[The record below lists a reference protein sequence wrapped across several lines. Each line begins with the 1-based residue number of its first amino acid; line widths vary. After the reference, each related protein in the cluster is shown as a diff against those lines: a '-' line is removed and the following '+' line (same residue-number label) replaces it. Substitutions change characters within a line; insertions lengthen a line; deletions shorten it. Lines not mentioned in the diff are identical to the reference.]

1 LSSLSLSSV
10 SVNYGIRT
18 VLKHVS
24 LALAAGSVMALIGPN
39 GAGKSTLIRAVSG
52 VIPLAEGT
60 IKLDGSDLLH
70 MGTAERARHIAVVPQ
85 GRSLP
90 PDITGRELVM
100 LGRTPHLN
108 WLGQVTRQDEDSVQ
122 NAMAHTQ
129 TTDLADRQL
138 GELSGGEVQR
148 LLLARALAQAAPI
161 LLLDEPT
168 THLDLS
174 YQLNLLDQ
182 VRALAIYPAPGKDPL
197 AVLVVLHDLN
207 LVARYADRVALLVD
221 GSLTA
226 IGAPGEVLSSRI
238 LSDAYNV
245 PLKVYQPPDEVFPLI
260 LPDTSASDNQKDG

>member
-1 LSSLSLSSV
+1 MSSLSLSSV
-10 SVNYGIRT
+10 TVNYGARAILHR
-18 VLKHVS
+18 VS
-24 LALAAGSVMALIGPN
+24 LDLTAGSVMALIGPN

-60 IKLDGSDLLH
+60 ITLDGKDLRH
-70 MGTAERARHIAVVPQ
+70 TGTAERARHIAVVPQ

-90 PDITGRELVM
+90 PDITGRQLVL

-108 WLGQVTRQDEDSVQ
+108 WLGQVTQQDEDAVQ
-122 NAMAHTQ
+122 DAMIHTQ
-129 TTDLADRQL
+129 TTDLAERQL

-182 VRALAIYPAPGKDPL
+182 VKALTAHPAPGKTAR
-197 AVLVVLHDLN
+197 AVLIVLHDLN

-226 IGAPGEVLSSRI
+226 IGAPGEVLTADI
-238 LSDAYNV
+238 LSAAYNV
-245 PLKVYQPPDEVFPLI
+245 PLKVYQPPDETFPLI
-260 LPDTSASDNQKDG
+260 LPDVSSGDTLKAN

>member
-1 LSSLSLSSV
+1 MSSLSLSSV
-10 SVNYGIRT
+10 SVSYGKRPI
-18 VLKHVS
+18 LHQVS
-24 LALAAGSVMALIGPN
+24 LELTAGLVMALIGPN

-60 IKLDGSDLLH
+60 MLLDGKDIH
-70 MGTAERARHIAVVPQ
+70 KMGAAERARHIAVVPQ

-90 PDITGRELVM
+90 PDITGRGLVL

-108 WLGQVTRQDEDSVQ
+108 WLGQVTQQDEDAVQ

-148 LLLARALAQAAPI
+148 LLLARALAQEAPI

-174 YQLNLLDQ
+174 YQLNLLNQ
-182 VRALAIYPAPGKDPL
+182 VKALVSQPPPGKTAL
-197 AVLVVLHDLN
+197 AVLIVLHDLN

-226 IGAPGEVLSSRI
+226 FGSPKDVLTPTI
-238 LSDAYNV
+238 LSAAYHT
-245 PLKVYQPPDEVFPLI
+245 PLKVYQPPNELYPLI
-260 LPDTSASDNQKDG
+260 LPDTSPGDSQLID